1 MPTNTLIY
9 NKTYYAQNKQKIIAH
24 LGEQR
29 LCEVCNRNYALYKL
43 SRHRK
48 SIKHIKNL
56 EKIK

>member
-1 MPTNTLIY
+1 MAPNTLAY
-9 NKTYYAQNKQKIIAH
+9 NKTYYKQNKQKIIAH

-29 LCEVCNRNYALYKL
+29 LCEVCNRNYALYNL